1 MKVGLGTALSV
12 AGVLGAGATAYALNS
27 AVLNS
32 ATPSFSVP
40 NSVVAT
46 TAATGDSS
54 IVTNP
59 INAQSVAVD
68 AHTTT
73 YAVGNV
79 GKVVIDTS
87 SGAIV
92 VRDAIPSSGYVA
104 EPTMVGPTS
113 GATKVHFSNGKSRIE
128 FAATMVNGSVTTT
141 VKTEADMPRSAV
153 SGKTHN
159 PSSIAGDD
167 GDGDNTDNPN
177 ALNHSDDKDD

>member
-46 TAATGDSS
+46 TVASADSS
-54 IVTNP
+54 SAANP

-104 EPTMVGPTS
+104 EPTIVDTRTGS
-113 GATKVHFSNGKSRIE
+113 TKVHFSNGKTRIE
-128 FAATMVNGSVTTT
+128 FAATMVNGSVTTS
-141 VKTEADMPRSAV
+141 VKTEADTPRPGI
-153 SGKTHN
+153 SGKPHI
-159 PSSIAGDD
+159 PGSVAGDD
-167 GDGDNTDNPN
+167 HDGDNTDNPN